1 MLGKN
6 FTAEIH
12 RQLPLKVFV
21 LFHFETWSD
30 QVVQA
35 GFEPEAVSEVMI
47 PIEWLQTLQMS
58 RNDFTASYSLQ
69 KGSEDNAINECDT
82 CLQKSFSVC
91 H

>member
-1 MLGKN
+1 MLGKY

-30 QVVQA
+30 QVAQA
-35 GFEPEAVSEVMI
+35 GFEPEAVSEVVI
-47 PIEWLQTLQMS
+47 PIEWLQILQKS
-58 RNDFTASYSLQ
+58 RNNFTASYSLQ

-82 CLQKSFSVC
+82 CL
-91 H
+91 